1 MALSTCNA
9 VVNPSFETGAL
20 APWFP
25 SAVNVAKVS
34 NATSAYSGDFY
45 L

>member
-9 VVNPSFETGAL
+9 VANPSFETGDL
-20 APWFP
+20 SPWRA
-25 SAVNVAKVS
+25 SAVNVAKIS
-34 NATSAYSGDFY
+34 NGSTAYSGDYY

>member
-1 MALSTCNA
+1 MALSACNA
-9 VVNPSFETGAL
+9 VINPSFETGIL
-20 APWFP
+20 SPWVA

-34 NATSAYSGDFY
+34 NGTSAYSGDYY

>member
-1 MALSTCNA
+1 MALSACNA
-9 VVNPSFETGAL
+9 VLNPSFETGIL
-20 APWFP
+20 TPWFP

-34 NATSAYSGDFY
+34 NGTSAYSGDYY